1 LEAFIVRAHLW
12 LIAALLAAGPT
23 AARAD
28 VPTIED
34 DDGAFVAFPRRSV
47 GFGLL
52 VHGTRIGGE
61 SESGVGPALEYA
73 IGRDRWQY
81 VGEFS
86 LSTANRHIPTTD
98 PLMDMTVSGKFLHGA
113 LGVRWLARQFRP
125 DDGGGIELYLLSMLG
140 AHRFY
145 FSDGGRLARP
155 ELAAGFGMQVRT
167 FKRPRL
173 AFRLDA
179 RILFT
184 PNDNE
189 SSLVQCRGR
198 CDMEAG
204 SSTGFMTG
212 FGFAW

>member
-1 LEAFIVRAHLW
+1 VRASLW
-12 LIAALLAAGPT
+12 LIVALLVAGP
-23 AARAD
+23 AVARAD
-28 VPTIED
+28 VATIDD
-34 DDGAFVAFPRRSV
+34 DDGTFVPFPKRSV

-52 VHGTRIGGE
+52 IHGTRIGGA

-86 LSTANRHIPTTD
+86 LSTTNRELPAID
-98 PLMDMTVSGKFLHGA
+98 PITAQHMTVSGKFVHGG

-125 DDGGGIELYLLSMLG
+125 DNGGGIELFLLSMLG

-155 ELAAGFGMQVRT
+155 ELSAGFGMQVRT

-184 PNDNE
+184 PNDSE
-189 SSLVQCRGR
+189 SKLVACRGR